1 MPPLDDAA
9 VVAGLRA
16 GDEEVFGRVFEDYHP
31 LLMRLAA
38 AIVKRPALAEEV
50 VQDAWVT
57 MVSSLDDFE
66 ERSTLRTWMARVVMN
81 RATTVAKREGRNVSF
96 APDVLASEIDEP
108 AVDPSRFLSWG
119 AWGEIV
125 ARWQETPEML
135 ASRKQTRL
143 AIEAALEGLPE
154 SQRVVVTLRDVEG
167 FSSEEV
173 CNALGISESNQRVLL
188 HRGRCRVRS
197 ALERAIREEL
207 KPR

>member
-1 MPPLDDAA
+1 MAPLDDAA
-9 VVAGLRA
+9 LVAYLRA
-16 GDEEVFGRVFEDYHP
+16 GDEQVFARVFEDYHP
-31 LLMRLAA
+31 LLIRLAT

-57 MVSSLDDFE
+57 MMASLDDFE
-66 ERSTLRTWMARVVMN
+66 ERSTLRTWMARIVMN
-81 RATTVAKREGRNVSF
+81 RATSLAKREGRSVSF
-96 APDVLASEIDEP
+96 SPDSLASELDEP
-108 AVDPSRFLSWG
+108 AVEPSRFLFG
-119 AWGEIV
+119 AWVQIV
-125 ARWQETPEML
+125 PTWEETPEML

-188 HRGRCRVRS
+188 HRGRCRVRA
-197 ALERAIREEL
+197 ALERAIREE
-207 KPR
+207 KKKR